1 MIHIKKFIDKVAS
14 QEGRQG
20 RDVVMTIADAR
31 ALRDEISKLIIDK
44 YEEKSKATA
53 TEDVGVL
60 QVELK
65 GGKW

>member
-20 RDVVMTIADAR
+20 RDVVMTIADASS
-31 ALRDEISKLIIDK
+31 LRDEISKLIIDK
-44 YEEKSKATA
+44 YEEKSKVT
-53 TEDVGVL
+53 TEDSGVV

>member
-31 ALRDEISKLIIDK
+31 SLRDEISKLIIDK
-44 YEEKSKATA
+44 YEEKSKVT
-53 TEDVGVL
+53 TEDSGVV

>member
-44 YEEKSKATA
+44 YEEKSKATI
-53 TEDVGVL
+53 EDVGVV

>member
-44 YEEKSKATA
+44 YEEKSKAT
-53 TEDVGVL
+53 TEDVGVV

>member
-31 ALRDEISKLIIDK
+31 SLRDEISKLIIDK
-44 YEEKSKATA
+44 YEEKSKATT
-53 TEDVGVL
+53 TEDVGVV